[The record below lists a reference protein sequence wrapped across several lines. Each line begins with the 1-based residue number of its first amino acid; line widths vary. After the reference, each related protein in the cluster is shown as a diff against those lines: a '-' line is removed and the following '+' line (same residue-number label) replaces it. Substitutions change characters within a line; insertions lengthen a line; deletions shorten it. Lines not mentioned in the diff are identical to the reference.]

1 MVFVDYLIN
10 LIDNP
15 RHMGLSFEVVRSL
28 AACNDKYK
36 GVIYNRKVVK
46 ESYFVAPRYKLAT
59 CTVHKSFSNMI
70 TSILCYLKME
80 KVFLKR
86 YNHLTDFSFQDRT
99 CVTKKNN
106 NLKSFGEL
114 IKIYSKGDEVNFLKT
129 WKVIM
134 VVRNPIERF
143 ISGFVHLCYTH
154 KVRHYKQF
162 CLRCGKDFKC
172 FVNKLQ
178 CDHSK
183 NKNKFV
189 VIKFDPKNLET
200 FYKSLEKIFIQQNV
214 PPEKVEYIVK
224 EIKTYRMGHSTTGKA
239 KTIEFIK
246 TFYKEKDVI
255 EKLIEIYYSD
265 FKEFD
270 FQIPNI

>member
-1 MVFVDYLIN
+1 MES
-10 LIDNP
+10 
-15 RHMGLSFEVVRSL
+15 HMIVNSNST
-28 AACNDKYK
+28 NKYK

-46 ESYFVAPRYKLAT
+46 ESYFVAP
-59 CTVHKSFSNMI
+59 SSMI

-80 KVFLKR
+80 KVFSKR
-86 YNHLTDFSFQDRT
+86 YNHLADFSFQDRT

-114 IKIYSKGDEVNFLKT
+114 IKIYGKGDEVNFLKT

-172 FVNKLQ
+172 FVNKLY
-178 CDHSK
+178 S
-183 NKNKFV
+183 
-189 VIKFDPKNLET
+189 ILT
-200 FYKSLEKIFIQQNV
+200 SGYKS
-214 PPEKVEYIVK
+214 
-224 EIKTYRMGHSTTGKA
+224 
-239 KTIEFIK
+239 TIPA
-246 TFYKEKDVI
+246 
-255 EKLIEIYYSD
+255 YY
-265 FKEFD
+265 
-270 FQIPNI
+270 QT